1 MLENRAMNSKCK
13 GAKTVKNKDIFKELR
28 DLMINHHKMFE
39 NSIPL
44 IASENVT
51 SPAVREAIAC
61 DFSHRYAEGWPGKR
75 VYAGCKY
82 IDMVELKCMELAKQ
96 YWRAG
101 FADVRPIS
109 GVVANLITYT
119 AISKPGDTFMCLRIP
134 DGGHIS
140 HNLTSRHVH
149 GLNIEYLN
157 FKSKEMEVEIDSNIK
172 LIKEKQ
178 PKIVLVGASV
188 FLFPHPVKELSEAVH
203 DVGATFIYD
212 AAHVV
217 GLIGSGYFQQPL
229 EEGADIMTCSTHK
242 TFPGPQHG
250 CILGNDNEELH
261 KKVKSAAFPYMLS
274 NHHLHNVA
282 GFAVALTEMLEFGKE
297 YHKLVIQNAKDL
309 AQALYERG
317 FDVLMEDRGF
327 TESHT
332 IIIDITKFGET
343 VGYGETIEK
352 MLEDANIIAN
362 RNLIPGDFEAG
373 RRFKDPGGLRIG
385 TSEVTR
391 LGMKKSE
398 MEQIAEFIK
407 QIVVDQKDIKA
418 VKEEVAEFR
427 KDFQKVHFCFENKT
441 KAYEYL
447 KLD

>member
-1 MLENRAMNSKCK
+1 MME
-13 GAKTVKNKDIFKELR
+13 
-28 DLMINHHKMFE
+28 HHKLFE

-61 DFSHRYAEGWPGKR
+61 DFSHRYAEGWPGER

-82 IDMVELKCMELAKQ
+82 IDQVELRCMDLAKQ

-109 GVVANLITYT
+109 GVVANLISYT
-119 AISKPGDTFMCLRIP
+119 AISKPGDTMICLRTP

-140 HNLTSRHVH
+140 HNLTSKHVH

-157 FKSKEMEVEIDSNIK
+157 FKQKEMEIEIDSNIK
-172 LIKEKQ
+172 LIKEIK
-178 PKIVLVGASV
+178 PKFVLVGASV
-188 FLFPHPVKELSEAVH
+188 FLFPHPVKELSEAAHEV
-203 DVGATFIYD
+203 DAVFMYD
-212 AAHVV
+212 AAHVA

-229 EEGADIMTCSTHK
+229 DEGADIMTCSTHK

-250 CILGNDNEELH
+250 CILGKNNEELH
-261 KKVKSAAFPYMLS
+261 KKIKSAAFPYMLS

-282 GFAVALTEMLEFGKE
+282 GFAVALTEMLEFGRE
-297 YHKLVIQNAKDL
+297 YHKLVISNAKAL

-317 FDVLMEDRGF
+317 FDVLMESRGF

-332 IIIDITKFGET
+332 IICDITKFGKT
-343 VGYGETIEK
+343 VGYGATIEK
-352 MLEDANIIAN
+352 ILEDANIIAN

-398 MEQIAEFIK
+398 MEQIAEYIK
-407 QIVVDQKDIKA
+407 QLIVDRKDIKV
-418 VKEEVAEFR
+418 VKTEVAAFR
-427 KDFQKVHFCFENKT
+427 EDFQRVQFCFENET

>member
-1 MLENRAMNSKCK
+1 MEAENL
-13 GAKTVKNKDIFKELR
+13 KNIEIFKQLR
-28 DLMINHHKMFE
+28 DQLIRHHSLFE

-51 SPAVREAIAC
+51 SPAVREAISC
-61 DFSHRYAEGWPGKR
+61 DFSHRYAEGWPTER

-82 IDMVELKCMELAKQ
+82 IDAVEIKCQELAQK

-119 AISKPGDTFMCLRIP
+119 AVSQAGDTMMCLRTP

-140 HNLTSRHVH
+140 HNLTSKYVH
-149 GLNIEYLN
+149 GLDIKFLN
-157 FKSKEMEVEIDSNIK
+157 FKSNEMEVEIDSNIK
-172 LIKEKQ
+172 LIKEAK

-188 FLFPHPVKELSEAVH
+188 FLFPHPVKELSEAAH
-203 DVGATFIYD
+203 EVGATFIYD
-212 AAHVV
+212 AAHVA

-229 EEGADIMTCSTHK
+229 EEGADVMTCSTHK

-250 CILGNDNEELH
+250 CILSNGDEELQ
-261 KKVKSAAFPYMLS
+261 KKIKSAAFPYMLS

-282 GFAVALTEMLEFGKE
+282 GFAIALTEMLEFGKE

-317 FDVLMEDRGF
+317 FDVLMEQKGF

-332 IIIDITKFGET
+332 IICDITKFGKT
-343 VGYGETIEK
+343 VGYGATIEK
-352 MLEDANIIAN
+352 ILEDANIIAN

-385 TSEVTR
+385 TSEITR

-398 MEQIAEFIK
+398 MEQIADFIK
-407 QIVVDQKDIKA
+407 QLIVDRKDIATVRK
-418 VKEEVAEFR
+418 EVAEFR
-427 KDFQKVHFCFENKT
+427 KDFQKVQYCFENKT

-447 KLD
+447 KID

>member
-1 MLENRAMNSKCK
+1 L
-13 GAKTVKNKDIFKELR
+13 KNIETFKEIREL
-28 DLMINHHKMFE
+28 LMKHHEMFTDA
-39 NSIPL
+39 IPL

-51 SPAVREAIAC
+51 SPAVREAISC
-61 DFSHRYAEGWPGKR
+61 DFSHRYAEGWPGER

-82 IDMVELKCMELAKQ
+82 IDQIELQCMELAKK
-96 YWRAG
+96 YWRAR

-109 GVVANLITYT
+109 GVVANLIAYT
-119 AISKPGDTFMCLRIP
+119 ALSKPGDKLMCLEIP

-140 HNLTSRHVH
+140 HNLTSRNVH
-149 GLNIEYLN
+149 GLEIEYLVFDN
-157 FKSKEMEVEIDSNIK
+157 VEMNIDIDKSIARIKEVKPK
-172 LIKEKQ
+172 LI
-178 PKIVLVGASV
+178 VLGASV
-188 FLFPHPVKELSEAVH
+188 FLFPHPVKELSEAAH
-203 DVGATFIYD
+203 EIGATVIYD
-212 AAHVV
+212 AAHVA

-250 CILGNDNEELH
+250 CILGRGNEKVH
-261 KKVKSAAFPYMLS
+261 KKIKSAAFPYMLS

-297 YHKLVIQNAKDL
+297 YHKTIIQNAKDL

-317 FDVLMEDRGF
+317 FNVLMERKGF

-332 IIIDITKFGET
+332 IIIDIIKFGKS
-343 VGYGETIEK
+343 VGYGATIEK
-352 MLEDANIIAN
+352 ILEDANIIAN

-373 RRFKDPGGLRIG
+373 RRFQDPGGLRIG

-391 LGMKKSE
+391 LGMKKKE

-407 QIVVDQKDIKA
+407 QLIVDRKDIKTR
-418 VKEEVAEFR
+418 EEVKQFR
-427 KDFQKVHFCFENKT
+427 KNFQHVQYCFESKT

-447 KLD
+447 KII

>member
-1 MLENRAMNSKCK
+1 M
-13 GAKTVKNKDIFKELR
+13 ELR
-28 DLMINHHKMFE
+28 DLMVQHHNWFK

-51 SPAVREAIAC
+51 SPAVREAIIS
-61 DFSHRYAEGWPGKR
+61 DFSHRYAEGWPGER
-75 VYAGCKY
+75 VYAGCKF
-82 IDMVELKCMELAKQ
+82 IDQVEIRCMELAKQ

-109 GVVANLITYT
+109 GVVANLISYT
-119 AISKPGDTFMCLRIP
+119 ALSSPGDTLMCLEIP

-140 HNLTSRHVH
+140 HNLTARNVH
-149 GLNIEYLN
+149 GLKIEYMLFDN
-157 FKSKEMEVEIDSNIK
+157 DQMAIKIDESIKKIREIK
-172 LIKEKQ
+172 
-178 PKIVLVGASV
+178 PKIILLGASV
-188 FLFPHPVKELSEAVH
+188 FLFPHPVKELSEVAHEV
-203 DVGATFIYD
+203 DAKMMYD
-212 AAHVV
+212 AAHVA

-250 CILGNDNEELH
+250 CILGASNEEIQG
-261 KKVKSAAFPYMLS
+261 KIKSAAFPYMLS

-282 GFAVALTEMLEFGKE
+282 GLAVALTEMLEYGKE
-297 YHKLVIQNAKDL
+297 YHKYVIQNAKDL
-309 AQALYERG
+309 GQALYERG
-317 FDVLMEDRGF
+317 FDVLMEHRGF

-332 IIIDITKFGET
+332 LLIDITKFGKT
-343 VGYGETIEK
+343 VGYGATIEK

-373 RRFKDPGGLRIG
+373 RRFKDPGGLRLG
-385 TSEVTR
+385 TPEVTR

-398 MEQIAEFIK
+398 MEQIAEFFK
-407 QIVVDQKDIKA
+407 QLIIDRKDIPS
-418 VKEEVAEFR
+418 VKKDVIEFR
-427 KDFQKVHFCFENKT
+427 KDFQHVQYCFENKT

-447 KLD
+447 KFD